1 MDKLKQIRLATRTQ
15 DGMDYEPGTLTRTLG
30 YWLFLFLGSLA
41 LIYLF
46 CHGALKLDQSTL
58 FTTYFS
64 LNISSI
70 DLFRKRLTALLHP
83 PASTD
88 TCSRQ
93 CTVNYNNLCEDIL
106 CTPWCS
112 NLWPSVLHGF
122 RFTDWARVFAS
133 SIRFVPSTFL
143 HLMYIDFPA
152 LMFTTKS
159 TS

>member
-1 MDKLKQIRLATRTQ
+1 MSL
-15 DGMDYEPGTLTRTLG
+15 TLTRTIR
-30 YWLFLFLGSLA
+30 YWLFLFLGSPA
-41 LIYLF
+41 LIYFFVMVPLI
-46 CHGALKLDQSTL
+46 KLDQSTL

-70 DLFRKRLTALLHP
+70 CKRLTALLHP

-93 CTVNYNNLCEDIL
+93 FTVNYNNLCEDIF

-112 NLWPSVLHGF
+112 SLWPSVLHGF
-122 RFTDWARVFAS
+122 RFTDWARVSAS

-143 HLMYIDFPA
+143 HLMFIDFPA